1 MSSDRLE
8 SLFAKLRQ
16 VRLANPVNTG
26 RSAVLVYTGLSS
38 EASPIRILV
47 DPCLERSIVTTPTGG
62 FAPLQIPV
70 RLLLD
75 PCLTTS
81 VFASPVHG
89 FTPLQ
94 VQFDPRQ
101 FSSAKVSLT
110 PTAANFRAAF
120 DSRRTARSSPRR
132 DLPIINVNLSSQ
144 TKPVLTC
151 GELRNRHFRF

>member
-16 VRLANPVNTG
+16 VRLAKPVNTG
-26 RSAVLVYTGLSS
+26 LSAVPVYTGLSS

-47 DPCLERSIVTTPTGG
+47 DPCLERSIVATPSGG

-81 VFASPVHG
+81 VFAAS
-89 FTPLQ
+89 
-94 VQFDPRQ
+94 
-101 FSSAKVSLT
+101 
-110 PTAANFRAAF
+110 FRAAF
-120 DSRRTARSSPRR
+120 DSRRAAKSSPRR
-132 DLPIINVNLSSQ
+132 DLPIVETICSVKPSLSLIAANSGNS
-144 TKPVLTC
+144 TSASNWSTC
-151 GELRNRHFRF
+151 

>member
-16 VRLANPVNTG
+16 VRLDKPVNTG
-26 RSAVLVYTGLSS
+26 LSAVPVYTGLSS

-47 DPCLERSIVTTPTGG
+47 DPCLERSIVATPIGG

-81 VFASPVHG
+81 VFAAS
-89 FTPLQ
+89 
-94 VQFDPRQ
+94 
-101 FSSAKVSLT
+101 
-110 PTAANFRAAF
+110 FRAAF
-120 DSRRTARSSPRR
+120 DSRRTAKSSPRR
-132 DLPIINVNLSSQ
+132 DLPIVEVNLFSQ
-144 TKPVLTC
+144 TKPVHTS
-151 GELRNRHFRF
+151 GKLRKLYFRF

>member
-16 VRLANPVNTG
+16 VRLAKPVNTG
-26 RSAVLVYTGLSS
+26 LSAVPVYTGLSS

-47 DPCLERSIVTTPTGG
+47 DPCLERSIVATPTGG

-81 VFASPVHG
+81 VFAAS
-89 FTPLQ
+89 
-94 VQFDPRQ
+94 
-101 FSSAKVSLT
+101 
-110 PTAANFRAAF
+110 FRAAF
-120 DSRRTARSSPRR
+120 DSRRTAKSSPRR
-132 DLPIINVNLSSQ
+132 DLPIVNVNLFSQ

-151 GELRNRHFRF
+151 GELRNLYFRF

>member
-26 RSAVLVYTGLSS
+26 LSAVLVYTGFSS

-47 DPCLERSIVTTPTGG
+47 DPCLERSIVATPTGG
-62 FAPLQIPV
+62 FAPLRIPV

-75 PCLTTS
+75 PSLTTS
-81 VFASPVHG
+81 VFASPDHG

-94 VQFDPRQ
+94 AQFDPRH
-101 FSSAKVSLT
+101 FGSAKVSLT
-110 PTAANFRAAF
+110 PTAASFRAAF
-120 DSRRTARSSPRR
+120 DSRRSSPRR
-132 DLPIINVNLSSQ
+132 DLPVVDVNLSRQ
-144 TKPVLTC
+144 AKPVLTC
-151 GELRNRHFRF
+151 GELRKLYFHF

>member
-16 VRLANPVNTG
+16 VRLAKPVNTG
-26 RSAVLVYTGLSS
+26 LSAVPVYTGLSS

-47 DPCLERSIVTTPTGG
+47 DPCLERSIVATPIGG

-81 VFASPVHG
+81 VFAAS
-89 FTPLQ
+89 
-94 VQFDPRQ
+94 
-101 FSSAKVSLT
+101 
-110 PTAANFRAAF
+110 FRAAF
-120 DSRRTARSSPRR
+120 DSRRTAKSSPRR
-132 DLPIINVNLSSQ
+132 DLPIVEVNLFSQ

-151 GELRNRHFRF
+151 GKLRKLYFRF

>member
-16 VRLANPVNTG
+16 VRLAKPVNTG
-26 RSAVLVYTGLSS
+26 LSAVLVYTGFSS
-38 EASPIRILV
+38 EASPSRILV
-47 DPCLERSIVTTPTGG
+47 GPCPERSIVATPSGG

-81 VFASPVHG
+81 VFAAS
-89 FTPLQ
+89 
-94 VQFDPRQ
+94 
-101 FSSAKVSLT
+101 
-110 PTAANFRAAF
+110 FRAAF
-120 DSRRTARSSPRR
+120 DSRTAKSSPRR
-132 DLPIINVNLSSQ
+132 DLPIVEVNLFSQ

-151 GELRNRHFRF
+151 GELRKLYFRF

>member
-16 VRLANPVNTG
+16 VRLAKPVNTG
-26 RSAVLVYTGLSS
+26 LSAVPVYTGLSS

-47 DPCLERSIVTTPTGG
+47 DPCLERSIVATPSGG

-81 VFASPVHG
+81 VFAAS
-89 FTPLQ
+89 
-94 VQFDPRQ
+94 
-101 FSSAKVSLT
+101 
-110 PTAANFRAAF
+110 FRAAF
-120 DSRRTARSSPRR
+120 DSRRTAKSSPQR
-132 DLPIINVNLSSQ
+132 DLPIINVSLSSQ

-151 GELRNRHFRF
+151 GELRKLYFRF

>member
-1 MSSDRLE
+1 MSSDSLE

-16 VRLANPVNTG
+16 VRLAKPVNTG
-26 RSAVLVYTGLSS
+26 LSAVPVYTGLSS

-47 DPCLERSIVTTPTGG
+47 DPCLERSIVATPIGG

-81 VFASPVHG
+81 VFAAS
-89 FTPLQ
+89 
-94 VQFDPRQ
+94 
-101 FSSAKVSLT
+101 
-110 PTAANFRAAF
+110 FRAAF
-120 DSRRTARSSPRR
+120 DSRRTAKSSPRR
-132 DLPIINVNLSSQ
+132 DLPIVEVNLFSQ

-151 GELRNRHFRF
+151 GKLRKLYFRF

>member
-16 VRLANPVNTG
+16 VRLAKPVNTG
-26 RSAVLVYTGLSS
+26 LSAVLVYTGFSS
-38 EASPIRILV
+38 EASPSRILV
-47 DPCLERSIVTTPTGG
+47 GSCLEGSIVATPSGG

-81 VFASPVHG
+81 VFAAS
-89 FTPLQ
+89 
-94 VQFDPRQ
+94 
-101 FSSAKVSLT
+101 
-110 PTAANFRAAF
+110 FRAAF
-120 DSRRTARSSPRR
+120 DSRRKAKSSPRR
-132 DLPIINVNLSSQ
+132 DLPIVEVDLFNQ

-151 GELRNRHFRF
+151 GELRKLYFRF

>member
-16 VRLANPVNTG
+16 VRLAKPVNTG
-26 RSAVLVYTGLSS
+26 LSAVLVYTGFSS

-47 DPCLERSIVTTPTGG
+47 DPCLERSIVATPSGG

-81 VFASPVHG
+81 VFAAS
-89 FTPLQ
+89 
-94 VQFDPRQ
+94 
-101 FSSAKVSLT
+101 
-110 PTAANFRAAF
+110 FRAAF
-120 DSRRTARSSPRR
+120 DSRRSSPRR
-132 DLPIINVNLSSQ
+132 ALPVVDVNLSRQ
-144 TKPVLTC
+144 AKPVLTC
-151 GELRNRHFRF
+151 GELRKLYFRF

>member
-16 VRLANPVNTG
+16 VRLAKPVNTG
-26 RSAVLVYTGLSS
+26 LSAVLVYTGFSS
-38 EASPIRILV
+38 EASPSRILV
-47 DPCLERSIVTTPTGG
+47 GPCLERSIVATPSGG

-81 VFASPVHG
+81 VFAAS
-89 FTPLQ
+89 
-94 VQFDPRQ
+94 
-101 FSSAKVSLT
+101 
-110 PTAANFRAAF
+110 FRAAF
-120 DSRRTARSSPRR
+120 DSRRTAKSSPRR
-132 DLPIINVNLSSQ
+132 DLPIVDVNLFSQ

-151 GELRNRHFRF
+151 GELRKLYFRF